1 MKGVITLIFTMLV
14 LTSFNLNSQT
24 VWTGTKKTF
33 TKADNADWTLETN
46 QDRITATVWITRKDN
61 EGLLNIFS
69 ESNYSKP
76 VSPADTEWAFGTTA
90 NYASLTYG
98 AWREITRNSPNGD
111 HENLPNQ
118 DMVLHLI
125 TEDIYIDLKFL
136 SWTSNDNGGGFSYER
151 STDQALGIN
160 DEKLNSLNIYP
171 NPSSDYVFLND
182 SYRGEEVILLDILG
196 KNVLTV
202 KVAQNNSIDIRKL
215 VKGIYFLRAK
225 DNAVARF
232 IKK

>member
-1 MKGVITLIFTMLV
+1 MKRVITLIFTMLV
-14 LTSFNLNSQT
+14 LTSYNLNSQT
-24 VWTGTKKTF
+24 VWTGSKITF
-33 TKADNADWTLETN
+33 TKANNADWNLPAN
-46 QDRITATVWITRKDN
+46 QDRITSTIWITRKN
-61 EGLLNIFS
+61 SKGIYNIAT
-69 ESNYSKP
+69 ESAYVED
-76 VSPADTEWAFGTTA
+76 VSPADTEWALGTTA
-90 NYASLTYG
+90 NYNTLTYDD
-98 AWREITRNSPNGD
+98 WETVTRPSELAHLD
-111 HENLPNQ
+111 LPGKEF
-118 DMVLHLI
+118 VVHLI

-136 SWTSNDNGGGFSYER
+136 SWTSGGAGGGFSYER

-196 KNVLTV
+196 KTVLTA